1 MTVTNPTGEV
11 QSAELPEVLPDPLFG
26 LLSDAVRESA
36 SDVHVD
42 AWGNQAA
49 VRFRVDGTVC
59 PRERVSYN
67 NARRLINQIKVAADL
82 SLAGQWLPQEG
93 HFRWVDGDRDR
104 SIRATVLSTSPN
116 HEAAHLR
123 LLTPPEQWRDARN
136 LGLESDDFQHVEQAF
151 RAAHG
156 LVLITGPTGSGKT
169 TTLYSLTGLTDLR
182 GQVVTSIEDP
192 VEFDLPYVRQLEVDE
207 ERGLTME
214 EGLRTLLRVDPD
226 IVLIGEIRDTASATI
241 AARAALAGR
250 LVMATVHGRDPATA
264 IAAMHYMSVPH
275 YVLGGSLRL
284 IIAQNLIRKVC
295 PACFRCRAVE
305 PHERRLFEQADVA
318 APDEVFDA
326 VGCSEC
332 FGHGYRGRTGVFQ
345 VVNID
350 DEFGGWLAQGRCPE
364 EIRERLAVIGSRSIV
379 ADALGKAAAGL
390 TTMSEV
396 LRFYGQKVDRP
407 LVLHPEV

>member
-1 MTVTNPTGEV
+1 
-11 QSAELPEVLPDPLFG
+11 
-26 LLSDAVRESA
+26 
-36 SDVHVD
+36 VD

-49 VRFRVDGTVC
+49 VRFRVDGTVFS
-59 PRERVSYN
+59 REPMSYDD
-67 NARRLINQIKVAADL
+67 ARRLINQIKVAADL
-82 SLAGQWLPQEG
+82 NLAGQWLPQEG
-93 HFRWVDGDRDR
+93 HFRWANGEHDLG
-104 SIRATVLSTSPN
+104 IRATVLSTSPS

-123 LLTPPEQWRDARN
+123 LLTPPEQWRDVQN
-136 LGLESDDFQHVEQAF
+136 LGLELDDFQRVEQAF

-156 LVLITGPTGSGKT
+156 LVLVAGPTGSGKT

-182 GQVVTSIEDP
+182 GQVATSIEDP

-250 LVMATVHGRDPATA
+250 LVMATIHGRDPATA
-264 IAAMHYMSVPH
+264 IAAMHYLSVPH

-284 IIAQNLIRKVC
+284 IVAQDLIRKVC
-295 PACFRCRAVE
+295 PACFRCRALE

-326 VGCSEC
+326 VGCPEC

-350 DEFGGWLAQGRCPE
+350 DELGGWLAHGRCLE
-364 EIRERLAVIGSRSIV
+364 ETRERLTAIGSRTIV

-390 TTMSEV
+390 TTMSEI

-407 LVLHPEV
+407 LAVHPEA